1 MSGAPNPLEADD
13 FGAVVLHRPV
23 FFWTLEQV
31 EQMLGVS
38 RGWAARNGRMST
50 DALTSRADRAK
61 LRIVDLTP
69 NQDSPTLRVRDQD
82 LVTFLRVNRIE
93 YS

>member
-1 MSGAPNPLEADD
+1 MTNPLAADD
-13 FGAVVLHRPV
+13 FGAVVLRRPV

-38 RGWAARNGRMST
+38 RGWVRRNGRMAT
-50 DALTSRADRAK
+50 DAMTSRADRAK

-69 NQDSPTLRVRDQD
+69 NQDTPTLRVAERD
-82 LVTFLRVNRIE
+82 LETFLRVNRIE
-93 YS
+93 YK

>member
-1 MSGAPNPLEADD
+1 MTGNPLEADD
-13 FGAVVLHRPV
+13 FGAVVLRRPT

-38 RGWAARNGRMST
+38 KGWAQRNGRMAT
-50 DALTSRADRAK
+50 EALTTRSDRAK

-69 NQDSPTLRVRDQD
+69 GQDQPTLRVAERD

-93 YS
+93 YK